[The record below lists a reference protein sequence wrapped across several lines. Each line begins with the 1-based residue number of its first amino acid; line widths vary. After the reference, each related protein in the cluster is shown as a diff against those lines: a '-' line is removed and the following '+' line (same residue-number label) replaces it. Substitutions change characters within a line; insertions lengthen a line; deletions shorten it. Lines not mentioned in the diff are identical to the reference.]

1 MKRGDVFELRG
12 VWLWGV
18 EEGAPGEAGTAD
30 DSSDREM
37 SMLL

>member
-1 MKRGDVFELRG
+1 MKRGDVFELMG
-12 VWLWGV
+12 EWLRAV

-37 SMLL
+37 TMLL